1 MGRSARSRPIPR
13 RKGRCNLAENGRTI
27 AREMVGILETY
38 RHATGTMTNALLRAD
53 DAGVDA
59 ALAARSEC
67 IVRYSAE
74 VARWTA
80 IPNAER
86 DPSLIELIHRHHLC
100 IACADRVL
108 LQRIESLKSEVGEAI
123 ARVGKV
129 GKMQRSYLPPA
140 SAQERIVNG
149 EG

>member
-1 MGRSARSRPIPR
+1 M
-13 RKGRCNLAENGRTI
+13 AENGCDI
-27 AREMVGILETY
+27 AREMVEILETY
-38 RHATGTMTNALLRAD
+38 RHATGTMMNALLRAD

-67 IVRYSAE
+67 IERYSAE
-74 VARWTA
+74 VDRWVVL
-80 IPNAER
+80 PDAER
-86 DPSLIELIHRHHLC
+86 DPSLSEDIHRHHLC
-100 IACADRVL
+100 IASADRDL
-108 LQRIESLKSEVGEAI
+108 LQHIESLKCEVGEAI

-129 GKMQRSYLPPA
+129 GKMQRSYLPSA